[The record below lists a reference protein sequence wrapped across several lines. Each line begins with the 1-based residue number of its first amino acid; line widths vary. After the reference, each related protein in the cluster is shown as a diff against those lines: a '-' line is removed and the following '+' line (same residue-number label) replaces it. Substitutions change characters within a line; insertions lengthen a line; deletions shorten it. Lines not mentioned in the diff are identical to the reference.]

1 MSYETSDVKSVQ
13 KFLGEVKELADK
25 INGVLPE
32 DTEVKFDFDDFSE
45 KFYKANDGIIKNRD
59 TLKKEKMGVY

>member
-32 DTEVKFDFDDFSE
+32 DAEVSLILMIFLKNS
-45 KFYKANDGIIKNRD
+45 IKPMME
-59 TLKKEKMGVY
+59 L

>member
-25 INGVLPE
+25 INGG
-32 DTEVKFDFDDFSE
+32 K
-45 KFYKANDGIIKNRD
+45 R
-59 TLKKEKMGVY
+59 